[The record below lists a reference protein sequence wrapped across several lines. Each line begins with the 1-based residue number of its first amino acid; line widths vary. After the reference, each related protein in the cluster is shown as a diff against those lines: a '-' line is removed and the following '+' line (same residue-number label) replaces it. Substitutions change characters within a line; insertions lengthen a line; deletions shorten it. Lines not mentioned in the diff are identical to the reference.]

1 MTVSPSRGVYVCAS
15 TPGAGKSLVTL
26 GLVDIL
32 HRHADKVGFFRP
44 IVNTADPEADPM
56 VLMLRE
62 LYGLQDA
69 VCCGGIGLAEAGKL
83 LAAGRGEEIETE
95 AVARFSMIA
104 KLCDVVVVDGS
115 DLRGH
120 DVAAEFTLNAHL
132 ANTLGLPVVAVVGA
146 DGMGA
151 AETVDAV
158 DVTRKQLASFHCS
171 LLAVMVNRA
180 DAGVSAET
188 RRTMHPGVSGRPVYV
203 IPETA
208 EIARPTV
215 NDVSLAL
222 GLAQLGGDAEL
233 DRDVRAVKVAAMTVG
248 NFLKELVAGDLVIVP
263 GDRADVMVAS
273 LACGYSP
280 EFPVPSGMIPT
291 DGLAPDPSV
300 LPLLDRAP
308 FPVFVDGHDTYTTA
322 HKVAGVRGEI
332 HAGRRRKVAAALG
345 AWSRCVD
352 EGELLERLAV
362 PRPATMTPLRFLNDL
377 IERARNQR
385 RRIVLAEGTEPRV
398 LRAAEI
404 LHRRDVCDLTVLGNE
419 AITRELS
426 AALGID
432 LAGVDIV
439 DPATSELRER
449 FAGEYQRLRAHKA
462 VGPAR
467 AREAML
473 EGAYFGTMMVHLGL
487 ADGMVSGAAHTTA
500 DTIRPALEFIGTGV
514 GVRSVSS
521 VFFMLFPDRVLVY
534 GDCAVIPVPTLEQLA
549 DIAIASAATAVQ
561 FGVDPKVAMLS
572 YSTGISGAGRSVD
585 LVRRA
590 TELVRSAR
598 PDLAVD
604 GPLQYDAAVDA
615 SIARLKRQTSAV
627 AGAATV
633 LIFPDLNT
641 GNNTYKAVE
650 QSSGAIAVGPI
661 LQGLRK
667 PINDLSRGSTVDDI
681 VNTVAITAVQAQ
693 KDPDAWQPEGW
704 DLGPCHL
711 RTFPT

>member
-1 MTVSPSRGVYVCAS
+1 MSGSPSRGVYVCAS
-15 TPGAGKSLVTL
+15 APGAGKSLLTL
-26 GLVDIL
+26 GLMDTL
-32 HRHADKVGFFRP
+32 HRHTDKVGFFRP
-44 IVNTADPEADPM
+44 IVNTVDPALDPM

-62 LYGLQDA
+62 LYGLDES
-69 VCCGGIGLAEAGKL
+69 VCCGGLGLAEASRR
-83 LAAGRGEEIETE
+83 LAGGRGDEIEAE
-95 AVARFSMIA
+95 AVARFSQIA

-120 DVAAEFTLNAHL
+120 DGAAEFALNAHL

-146 DGMGA
+146 DGMDA

-158 DVTRKQLASFHCS
+158 DVTRKQLASFHTS

-180 DAGVSAET
+180 DPGVSAET
-188 RRTMHPGVSGRPVYV
+188 RRTMRPGVSRRPVYV

-215 NDVSLAL
+215 SDVSVAL
-222 GLAQLGGDAEL
+222 GLVQLGGNTEL

-280 EFPVPSGMIPT
+280 DFPIPSGMILS
-291 DGLAPDPSV
+291 DGLAPASSV
-300 LPLLDRAP
+300 LPLLARAP
-308 FPVFVDGHDTYTTA
+308 FPVFVDGRDTYTIA
-322 HKVAGVRGEI
+322 HRVAAVRGEI

-352 EGELLERLAV
+352 ERELLERLTL

-377 IERARNQR
+377 IERARSQR

-404 LHRRDVCDLTVLGNE
+404 LHRRDVCELTVLGNE
-419 AITRELS
+419 ALIRELS
-426 AALGID
+426 AAQGID

-439 DPATSELRER
+439 DPATSDLRGS
-449 FAGEYQRLRAHKA
+449 FAVEYQRLRAHKA
-462 VGPAR
+462 VGLAR

-500 DTIRPALEFIGTGV
+500 DTIRPALEFIGTRS

-549 DIAIASAATAVQ
+549 DIAVASAETASQ

-572 YSTGISGAGRSVD
+572 YSTGGSGTGSSVD

-604 GPLQYDAAVDA
+604 GPLQYDAAVDP
-615 SIARLKRQTSAV
+615 SIARLKTQSSVV

-667 PINDLSRGSTVDDI
+667 PINDLSRGSTVEDI

-693 KDPDAWQPEGW
+693 ADTGCETGE
-704 DLGPCHL
+704 LVG
-711 RTFPT
+711 T

>member
-1 MTVSPSRGVYVCAS
+1 MDTF
-15 TPGAGKSLVTL
+15 
-26 GLVDIL
+26 

-44 IVNTADPEADPM
+44 IVNTVDPELDPM

-62 LYGLQDA
+62 LYGLDES
-69 VCCGGIGLAEAGKL
+69 VCCGGLGLAEASRR
-83 LAAGRGEEIETE
+83 LAAGRGDEIEAE
-95 AVARFSMIA
+95 AVARFSQIA

-115 DLRGH
+115 DMRGH
-120 DVAAEFTLNAHL
+120 DGAAEFALNAHL
-132 ANTLGLPVVAVVGA
+132 ANTLGLPVVAVVGGE
-146 DGMGA
+146 GMDA

-158 DVTRKQLASFHCS
+158 DVTRKQLASFHTS
-171 LLAVMVNRA
+171 LLSVMVNRA
-180 DAGVSAET
+180 DPGVNLET
-188 RRTMHPGVSGRPVYV
+188 RRTMRPGVSGRPVYV

-215 NDVSLAL
+215 NDVSVAL
-222 GLAQLGGDAEL
+222 GLVQLGGNTEL

-280 EFPVPSGMIPT
+280 DFPIPSGMILS
-291 DGLAPDPSV
+291 DGLVPASSV
-300 LPLLDRAP
+300 LPLLARAP
-308 FPVFVDGHDTYTTA
+308 FPVFADDRDTYTIA
-322 HKVAGVRGEI
+322 QRVAGVRGEI

-352 EGELLERLAV
+352 ERELLERLTLTL

-377 IERARNQR
+377 IERARSQR
-385 RRIVLAEGTEPRV
+385 RRIVLAEGMEPRV

-404 LHRRDVCDLTVLGNE
+404 LHRRDVCELTVLGNE
-419 AITRELS
+419 ALIRELS
-426 AALGID
+426 AAQGID

-439 DPATSELRER
+439 DPATSELREG
-449 FAGEYQRLRAHKA
+449 FAEEYQRLRAHKA
-462 VGPAR
+462 VGVAR
-467 AREAML
+467 ACEAML

-500 DTIRPALEFIGTGV
+500 DTIRPALEFIGTRSGV
-514 GVRSVSS
+514 HSVSS

-534 GDCAVIPVPTLEQLA
+534 GDCAVIPIPTLEQLA
-549 DIAIASAATAVQ
+549 DIAVASAETARQ
-561 FGVDPKVAMLS
+561 FGVDPRIAMLS
-572 YSTGISGAGRSVD
+572 YSTGGSGTGSSVE

-604 GPLQYDAAVDA
+604 GPLQYDAAVDP
-615 SIARLKRQTSAV
+615 SIALLKTQSSVV

-650 QSSGAIAVGPI
+650 QSAGAIAVGPI
-661 LQGLRK
+661 LQGLCR
-667 PINDLSRGSTVDDI
+667 PINDLSRGSTVEDI

-693 KDPDAWQPEGW
+693 TDTGCEQGELVG
-704 DLGPCHL
+704 
-711 RTFPT
+711 T

>member
-1 MTVSPSRGVYVCAS
+1 MTVSPNRGVYVCAS
-15 TPGAGKSLVTL
+15 APGAGKSLVTL
-26 GLVDIL
+26 GLVDIM
-32 HRHADKVGFFRP
+32 HRHSDKVGFYRP
-44 IVNTADPEADPM
+44 IVNMVDPAQDPV
-56 VLMLRE
+56 VLMMRE
-62 LYGLQDA
+62 MYGLRDA
-69 VCCGGIGLAEAGKL
+69 VCCGGIGLAEASRRV
-83 LAAGRGEEIETE
+83 AAGRGDEIDAE
-95 AVARFSMIA
+95 AAARFSKIT

-115 DLRGH
+115 DLRGY
-120 DVAAEFTLNAHL
+120 DAASEFALNAHL
-132 ANTLGLPVVAVVGA
+132 ANALGLPVVAVVGA

-151 AETVDAV
+151 SETVDAV
-158 DVTRKQLASFHCS
+158 DVTRKRLDSFHCS

-180 DAGVSAET
+180 DAGLSAET
-188 RRTMHPGVSGRPVYV
+188 RRTMRLGVRGRPVYV

-208 EIARPTV
+208 AISRPTV
-215 NDVSLAL
+215 SDVSLAL
-222 GLAQLGGDAEL
+222 GLVQLGGNAEL

-248 NFLKELVAGDLVIVP
+248 NFLTELVAGALVIVP
-263 GDRADVMVAS
+263 GDRADVILAS

-280 EFPVPSGMIPT
+280 EFPIPSGMILT
-291 DGLAPDPSV
+291 DGLAPDASV
-300 LPLLDRAP
+300 LPLLERAP
-308 FPVFVDGHDTYTTA
+308 FPIFVDGHDTYTTA
-322 HKVAGVRGEI
+322 HAVAGVRGEI
-332 HAGRRRKVAAALG
+332 HTGRRRKVAAALG
-345 AWSRCVD
+345 AWSKCVD
-352 EGELLERLAV
+352 EGELLDRFSL
-362 PRPATMTPLRFLNDL
+362 PLPATMTPLRFLNDL
-377 IERARNQR
+377 IERARLQR

-419 AITRELS
+419 ALIRELS
-426 AALGID
+426 AAQGTD

-439 DPATSELRER
+439 DPATSGLRGR
-449 FAGEYQRLRAHKA
+449 FVAEYQRLRAHKA
-462 VGPAR
+462 VGLAR

-473 EGAYFGTMMVHLGL
+473 EGSYFGTMMVHLGL

-500 DTIRPALEFIGTGV
+500 DTIRPALEFIGTRA

-521 VFFMLFPDRVLVY
+521 VFFMLFPDHVLVY
-534 GDCAVIPVPTLEQLA
+534 GDCAVIPVPTPEQLA
-549 DIAIASAATAVQ
+549 DIAMASAATAAQ

-572 YSTGISGAGRSVD
+572 YSTGISGEGSSVD

-598 PDLAVD
+598 PELAVD

-667 PINDLSRGSTVDDI
+667 PINDLSRGSTVEDI

-693 KDPDAWQPEGW
+693 EDPDA
-704 DLGPCHL
+704 
-711 RTFPT
+711 